1 MAKRRQRRPVVFKRD
16 IRFGKHERI
25 RIPQPPDRPLQLRQK
40 DLVKREFIKEDP
52 HWWTLHRRGPKRE
65 RVGEDPLELR
75 AVPKEQVR
83 GTLPERIL
91 YLALI
96 RVMHFAVDADF
107 DFQSS
112 LAGGRLELGGIV
124 ADFLFPWMRLIIRVQ
139 GPTHTEFL
147 RMRKDEEQRAILVSM
162 GFEVWDIEDKVI
174 YDEYMLEDWL
184 RRKFGLRGRGVGGG
198 AYAMGEVEEEPD
210 LDLEYLELI
219 WAGVREAEQKIDD
232 LFVQIPLL
240 M

>member
-1 MAKRRQRRPVVFKRD
+1 MTRRKRRPVVFKRD

-25 RIPQPPDRPLQLRQK
+25 RIPQPPDRPLQLRQT
-40 DLVKREFIKEDP
+40 DLLKKEFIREDP
-52 HWWTLHRRGPKRE
+52 FWWVLHRRGPKRE

-91 YLALI
+91 YKALI
-96 RVMHFAVDADF
+96 VVMHFAVDVDF

-124 ADFLFPWMRLIIRVQ
+124 ADFLFPNMRIIIRVQ

-147 RMRKDEEQRAILVSM
+147 RMRKDEEQRMILVRM
-162 GFEVWDIEDKVI
+162 GFGIWDIGEKLI

-184 RRKFGLRGRGVGGG
+184 RRKFGLRGGRGGSGG
-198 AYAMGEVEEEPD
+198 AHGPHDVEEE
-210 LDLEYLELI
+210 LDGELI
-219 WAGVREAEQKIDD
+219 EMIMDGLRQADEKVDALYKE
-232 LFVQIPLL
+232 FT
-240 M
+240 